1 MMATEPGHILRPAE
15 SGERAALL
23 GLYAAAV
30 RSQCTGLYSPSQVEA
45 WAGHGQ
51 PEGAVAATIDR
62 GFTLVNPVAP
72 GDERL
77 AAFAVLDPDDRLA
90 LLYCDGRWSRQ
101 GRAAALVR
109 ALEQRASQQG
119 VHQLRTEASQ
129 LSRPLLLRLG
139 WQIEACE
146 TVPYAGVLF
155 ERWRMIRVLTAGH
168 G

>member
-1 MMATEPGHILRPAE
+1 MATEPGHILRPAE

>member
-1 MMATEPGHILRPAE
+1 MATEPSHILRAAE
-15 SGERAALL
+15 PWELAALL
-23 GLYAAAV
+23 GVYAAAV
-30 RSQCTGLYSPSQVEA
+30 RSQCTGLYSPRQVEA

-109 ALEQRASQQG
+109 ALEQRARQQG

-155 ERWRMIRVLTAGH
+155 ERWRMIRALTAGH